1 MNGAPTSM
9 DDRLQ
14 ARSPEAAA
22 LLQMLRVA
30 AGTLSVTEALSG
42 IPDRKPSSTALLGMM
57 TGHGI
62 CGAAIPPVLTHAWLS
77 TGDRETL
84 VSSDHSAAVWNLA
97 LYAEQQSLDRILDET
112 GLPYL
117 YVKGLLLGCLLHG
130 DLTTRATRDIDV
142 MVLPVH
148 VAAFRA
154 CLLSAG
160 YEEVYHFPS
169 AHQSYARWL
178 NREAVYRRR
187 LSEGVYV
194 HVELQWSPVLSFYG
208 IPVETA
214 RLFEGS
220 RIVTLGGY
228 DWRMPSAEAHLLVLL
243 LHHGVTD
250 GWRSLRHILDVSL
263 FLRRMGGEVDWT
275 RMRSRLQEMGMMRNA
290 SAGLSLCRTLAGV
303 YVPEGFEAGEGLLLR
318 LEDSLLSERPLTR
331 DQRSR
336 AFLRRQ
342 WLLADGP
349 HGRSRL
355 VLGQIRKAVSPGLA
369 ELEGIPLPPLL
380 FPLYYLCKPLRPL
393 LRPFL
398 ATGVGAGLHEKPGA
412 DVRGTGRDA

>member
-1 MNGAPTSM
+1 MYGDLGPK
-9 DDRLQ
+9 DDIPRF
-14 ARSPEAAA
+14 RSPEAAA
-22 LLQMLRVA
+22 LVQMLRVA
-30 AGTLSVTEALSG
+30 AGTLSVSEALSV
-42 IPDRKPSSTALLGMM
+42 IPGRKPSSPVLLGMM
-57 TGHGI
+57 AAHGL
-62 CGAAIPPVLTHAWLS
+62 CGAAIPSVMADAWLS
-77 TGDRETL
+77 AGDRETL
-84 VSSDHSAAVWNLA
+84 LASDHSAAVWNLA
-97 LYAEQQSLDRILDET
+97 LYAEQQSLHRTLEET

-117 YVKGLLLGCLLHG
+117 FVKGLMLGWLMHG

-160 YEEVYHFPS
+160 YEEVYHFPA
-169 AHQSYARWL
+169 AHQAYARWL

-187 LSEGVYV
+187 ISEGVYV

-208 IPVETA
+208 IPVDTS

-220 RIVTLGGY
+220 RIVPLGGF

-250 GWRSLRHILDVSL
+250 GWRSLRHVLDISL
-263 FLRRMGGEVDWT
+263 FLQRMGGELDWT
-275 RMRSRLQEMGMMRNA
+275 RMRARLKEMGMMRNA

-303 YVPEGFEAGEGLLLR
+303 HVPEGFEAGEGLLRR

-342 WLLADGP
+342 WLLADGLR
-349 HGRSRL
+349 GRSRL
-355 VLGQIRKAVSPGLA
+355 VIGQVRKALSPGLT
-369 ELEGIPLPPLL
+369 ELEGIPLPPGL

-398 ATGVGAGLHEKPGA
+398 AAGAGAGVDEKPLVG
-412 DVRGTGRDA
+412 VRGTRSDA